1 MLTCYFRSG
10 KKYTRPLSVCQIT
23 PTITLKNVI
32 IERKGAS
39 VISRAERVIIY
50 GDKYASAY
58 YAENN
63 KPYIMKTA
71 GTDFQECSA
80 LTEHAVFDY
89 FCHVAG
95 ERIIRARGND
105 RNIAENVL
113 RQIKKLYLI
122 RMLL

>member
-50 GDKYASAY
+50 
-58 YAENN
+58 
-63 KPYIMKTA
+63 THR
-71 GTDFQECSA
+71 
-80 LTEHAVFDY
+80 L
-89 FCHVAG
+89 
-95 ERIIRARGND
+95 
-105 RNIAENVL
+105 
-113 RQIKKLYLI
+113 
-122 RMLL
+122 